1 MHVVLRALLLGVLL
15 VCWPFAAIAA
25 DGPDVV
31 IKRAVDEAAAALLAD
46 REIQAGNRQKL
57 NALVDAKIVP
67 YLNFQRM
74 TQAAVGRHW
83 GRATP
88 EQQQSLMREFK
99 TLLTNTYAGAFT
111 AYRADTVIE
120 YRPLRMQAGDNE
132 AVVRSLVKPRNGEPI
147 QLDYYVERFDG
158 AWKVVDIN
166 VLGARLVQTFQ
177 GQFNTEISANGI
189 DGLIKALGAKNRAIE
204 ARSRS

>member
-1 MHVVLRALLLGVLL
+1 MHAVLRALILGVLL
-15 VCWPFAAIAA
+15 VCGPVAAMAA
-25 DGPDVV
+25 EGPDVV

-57 NALVDAKIVP
+57 NALVEAKIVP

-83 GRATP
+83 ARATP
-88 EQQQSLMREFK
+88 EQQQSLVREFK
-99 TLLTNTYAGAFT
+99 ALLTNTYAGAFT

-120 YRPLRMQAGDNE
+120 YRPLRMQPGDNE
-132 AVVRSLVKPRNGEPI
+132 AVVRSSVKARNGEPI
-147 QLDYYVERFDG
+147 QLDYYVERIDG

-177 GQFNTEISANGI
+177 GQFNSEISANGI
-189 DGLIKALGAKNRAIE
+189 DGLIKALGAKNRAVE

>member
-1 MHVVLRALLLGVLL
+1 MRAVLRALLLGVL
-15 VCWPFAAIAA
+15 VACSAVAATAA
-25 DGPDVV
+25 EGPDVV

-83 GRATP
+83 GRATA

-99 TLLTNTYAGAFT
+99 ALLTNTYAGAFT

-120 YRPLRMQAGDNE
+120 YRPLRMQAGDSE
-132 AVVRSLVKPRNGEPI
+132 AVVRSLVKPKNGEPI

-166 VLGARLVQTFQ
+166 VLGARLVQTYQ